1 MENRKQLINRN
12 VLRKVIKMEKIKKAH
27 LNIKAN
33 TNTEIKKKNQ
43 LIINQQTLQIKNR
56 KMPMKRIKK
65 IMIFLKAGKVILAK
79 SLLIKINNNNPV
91 IKNQIKV
98 IKAKTIVTMNNNKER
113 QKRPNQIRQKKAIIF
128 H

>member
-33 TNTEIKKKNQ
+33 TNTEIKKKNK

-65 IMIFLKAGKVILAK
+65 IMIFLKAGKAILAK